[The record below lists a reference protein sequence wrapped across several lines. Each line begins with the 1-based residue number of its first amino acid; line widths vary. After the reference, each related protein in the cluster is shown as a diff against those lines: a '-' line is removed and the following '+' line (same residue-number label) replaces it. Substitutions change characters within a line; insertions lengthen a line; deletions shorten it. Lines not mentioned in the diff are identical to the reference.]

1 MFSYSKLLLFLAQI
15 ECPPCGI
22 ACDKSHIIDNQF
34 LLELANNN
42 AEDTS
47 KTSEMKCSSCSDD
60 APASSYCADCSEF
73 ICDNCV
79 QAHQRLKITKDH
91 TIKTKED
98 GLMELNAISNGS
110 STNLFC
116 SNHPHEKLSL
126 FCETCD
132 KLTCRDCQLIEHR
145 EHKYKFTNE
154 IASEARKFIS
164 EMLKDVG

>member
-1 MFSYSKLLLFLAQI
+1 
-15 ECPPCGI
+15 
-22 ACDKSHIIDNQF
+22 
-34 LLELANNN
+34 
-42 AEDTS
+42 
-47 KTSEMKCSSCSDD
+47 MKCSSCSDD
-60 APASSYCADCSEF
+60 ALASSYCADCSEF

-98 GLMELNAISNGS
+98 GLMELHAISNGS

-132 KLTCRDCQLIEHR
+132 KLTCRDCQLTEHR